1 MPDYPCTNNLESDG
15 TAGEEPPAEI
25 KRPNE
30 ILQERASVTDLDSGS
45 GPVLFVGADGESHQV
60 KVPIKGEH
68 FLYPQ
73 PLTD

>member
-1 MPDYPCTNNLESDG
+1 MGVSGFPRPDGNRRGRCRYGNW
-15 TAGEEPPAEI
+15 
-25 KRPNE
+25 
-30 ILQERASVTDLDSGS
+30 ILASGS

-73 PLTD
+73 PLAD